1 MNADLLG
8 LAEPI
13 WAAEHGAS
21 VVGIKR
27 KGGYVTR
34 YVGIEGTATEFQRGV
49 PYWVFQRGDVNGGR
63 CVTAVGDTRD
73 GVER

>member
-49 PYWVFQRGDVNGGR
+49 PYGYSNGVMLMAEDVSPL
-63 CVTAVGDTRD
+63 
-73 GVER
+73 